1 MTPNQ
6 LASSIEGLIIASN
19 DKYAKAISRVQNEL
33 YDNLLLNLRELEL
46 NGDGY
51 IKQNSINRKILR
63 EAQGEFDATI
73 SGSVY
78 KSSLEKHLA
87 VIPKINELNA
97 LYFETISSAF
107 TANKNFIKALQSN
120 TINSVNE
127 VILQDGLRAQ
137 IKIPLNKILEQNINA
152 GGSFKGMLQQVQ
164 DFVRGNDE
172 VEGRLLKYTKTYVSD
187 ILFQYARSYQ
197 QSVTADLKLE
207 WYLYSGGLI
216 EKSREFCIE
225 RSGKYFTQSEVE
237 SWAKLSWKGKAP
249 LTTESSIFILCG
261 GVNCRHSLIPVSDL
275 IVPKDDL
282 ERINK
287 P

>member
-19 DKYAKAISRVQNEL
+19 EKYAKAISRVQNEL
-33 YDNLLLNLRELEL
+33 YDTLILNLRELEL
-46 NGDGY
+46 DGDGY
-51 IKQNSINRKILR
+51 IKQNAVNRKILR
-63 EAQGEFDATI
+63 EAQGDFDATI
-73 SGSVY
+73 SGSAY
-78 KSSLEKHLA
+78 KSSLQKHLQ

-107 TANKNFIKALQSN
+107 TPNKNFIKAIQSN

-127 VILQDGLRAQ
+127 VILQDGLRAH
-137 IKIPLNKILEQNINA
+137 IKIPLNKILEQNVNT

-164 DFVRGNDE
+164 DFVKGNSE

-197 QSVTADLKLE
+197 QSVTSDLKLE

-216 EKSREFCIE
+216 EKSREFCVE
-225 RSGKYFTQSEVE
+225 RTGKYFTQSEVE
-237 SWAKLSWKGKAP
+237 NWAKLSWKGKDP
-249 LTTESSIFILCG
+249 LTTESSIFIICG
-261 GVNCRHSLIPVSDL
+261 GFNCRHQLIPVSKV
-275 IVPKDDL
+275 IVPKEDL
-282 ERINK
+282 ERIS
-287 P
+287 